1 VLAAGYLLFMLQKV
15 AFGVPKAEFEHAHI
29 HDVSPFEWVAWT
41 PILVLIVVL
50 GIYPNAVFK
59 VTDEPV
65 SCKTVQNIEQ
75 PQKGE
80 CAEAIADTVAAG
92 HGG

>member
-1 VLAAGYLLFMLQKV
+1 LSALLAATRLPTPTFDYHALAPDIVLAGTIV
-15 AFGVPKAEFEHAHI
+15 
-29 HDVSPFEWVAWT
+29 
-41 PILVLIVVL
+41 VVL
-50 GIYPNAVFK
+50 GVYPNAVFK

-80 CAEAIADTVAAG
+80 CAGAIADTVAAG